1 MVDLKG
7 IKNIIFDYGG
17 VIINIDFKLSINAFK
32 KLGFIN
38 VEDCIFKSKGYYL
51 LLKMEKGEISGNDF
65 RNEIRKIANLK
76 LTDHQID
83 FAWNALLLDM
93 PIKRI
98 KLLEKLKTNY
108 RIFLLSNTN
117 SIHYNKY
124 LKDLQ
129 NNFGYS
135 DFNKLFDKAW
145 FSFQIKMVKPDSEIF
160 KYALS
165 AASILPNETLFI
177 DDSITNIEIAK
188 EIGIKTYYLNSEDII
203 NAFKNYK

>member
-17 VIINIDFKLSINAFK
+17 VIINIDFKHSINAFK
-32 KLGFIN
+32 KLGFVN
-38 VEDCIFKSKGYYL
+38 VEDCIFKSKGSDL
-51 LLKMEKGEISGNDF
+51 LLKMEKGNISDIDF
-65 RNEIRKIANLK
+65 RNEVRKISNIK
-76 LTDHQID
+76 LTEIQID

-93 PIKRI
+93 PLKRI

-145 FSFQIKMVKPDSEIF
+145 FSFQINMVKPDAEIF
-160 KYALS
+160 KHALS
-165 AASILPNETLFI
+165 DASMLPEETLFI
-177 DDSITNIEIAK
+177 DDSKTNIEGAK
-188 EIGIKTYYLNSEDII
+188 KLGIKTYYLDKEDII
-203 NAFKNYK
+203 NIFD